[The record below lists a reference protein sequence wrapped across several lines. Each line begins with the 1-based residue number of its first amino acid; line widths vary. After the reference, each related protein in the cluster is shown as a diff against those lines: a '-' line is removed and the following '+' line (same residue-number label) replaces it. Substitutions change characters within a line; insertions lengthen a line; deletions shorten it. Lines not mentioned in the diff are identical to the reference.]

1 MASCNAPQLAPT
13 SSIGFGDGL
22 VSAARSE
29 EIGGGRRGGTDVV
42 GADSGAEKVVVL
54 NHLDCGIEA
63 GLRDGSG
70 LWEVLSKGS
79 YSYSALRNDATAQ
92 WTSFPAVAEF
102 AGASGKNIG

>member
-70 LWEVLSKGS
+70 LWEVLSRGKLFVLGVEKRRNGS
-79 YSYSALRNDATAQ
+79 MDKL
-92 WTSFPAVAEF
+92 PC
-102 AGASGKNIG
+102 GC